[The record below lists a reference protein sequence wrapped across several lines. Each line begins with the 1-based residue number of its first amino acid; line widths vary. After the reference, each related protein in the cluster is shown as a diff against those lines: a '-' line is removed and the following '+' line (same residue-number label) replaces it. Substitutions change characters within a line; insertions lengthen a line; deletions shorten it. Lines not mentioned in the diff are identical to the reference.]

1 VSYDRTDELLLKR
14 QLQTRFTVAKQSK
27 ISYLL
32 NAPGADKPTPIFTFL
47 SFDGRRVKVYAN
59 RSIHPR
65 QWDATERRALTRG
78 YPRNGKLNDWL
89 NLLAERLTTCCDT
102 HAAAGTAP
110 TAAELRAL
118 AETEAP
124 AAEPEPVAAP
134 GGLFWQ
140 RYEEWVSYTRAAGN
154 VRTAQA
160 HTTAGRHLREFADLN
175 GYAIDFDTL
184 TPTVGDRW
192 AAYLLNVGGLTDNT
206 INKHL
211 GRLKAF
217 MRWAGKRGYTESTA
231 LDRVSWARREPDVIA
246 LSTAELAALESLP
259 LALGARLDKAR
270 AWFLLACYTGLRYS
284 DLVSIKPQHIRPATD
299 KLPAHLRLTAQKTRA
314 VVNVPLSA
322 RALNIVNR
330 LLAGDL
336 ASIKNQPITNPV
348 LNRFLKEL
356 GQLAGIDTP
365 VEVIRYRGGIA
376 DVTTCAKYEK
386 LTVHTARRTFVT
398 LNLGKGMSAEFVMK
412 LTGHTS
418 YKSFQRYVNLTPQRV
433 AEEFARF
440 HEMPSI
446 EPDLGQNCT

>member
-1 VSYDRTDELLLKR
+1 
-14 QLQTRFTVAKQSK
+14 VAK

-32 NAPGADKPTPIFTFL
+32 NAPSADKPTPIFTFL

-65 QWDATERRALTRG
+65 QWDAGERRALTRG
-78 YPRNGKLNDWL
+78 YPRNGALNDWL
-89 NLLAERLTTCCDT
+89 DLLAERLVTCCDA
-102 HAAAGTAP
+102 HAAAGTTP

-118 AETEAP
+118 AESEQPEPDAP
-124 AAEPEPVAAP
+124 ATA

-140 RYEEWVSYTRAAGN
+140 RYEEWVSYTRAAGTI
-154 VRTAQA
+154 RTAQA
-160 HTTAGRHLREFADLN
+160 HATAGRHLREFAEAN
-175 GYAIDFDTL
+175 GYAVDFDTL

-192 AAYLLNVGGLTDNT
+192 AAYLLNVAGLTDNT

-217 MRWAGKRGYTESTA
+217 MKWAGKRGYTESTA

-246 LSTAELAALESLP
+246 LSAAELHALEALP
-259 LALGARLDKAR
+259 LAPGSRLDKAR

-284 DLVSIKPQHIRPATD
+284 DLVSIRPQHLRPATD
-299 KLPAHLRLTAQKTRA
+299 KLPAHLRLTAKKTRA

-322 RALNIVNR
+322 PALAIVNR
-330 LLAGDL
+330 LLAGEL
-336 ASIKNQPITNPV
+336 ATLKSQPITNPV

-356 GQLAGIDTP
+356 GQLAGIDSP
-365 VEVIRYRGGIA
+365 VEVIRYRGGVA
-376 DVTTCAKYEK
+376 DVLTCPKHEK

-433 AEEFARF
+433 AEEFAKF
-440 HEMPSI
+440 HEMP
-446 EPDLGQNCT
+446 D

>member
-1 VSYDRTDELLLKR
+1 MATVSFHLKEPGVDRPTAIYALLTIDR
-14 QLQTRFTVAKQSK
+14 RHRIK
-27 ISYLL
+27 IYT
-32 NAPGADKPTPIFTFL
+32 GQ
-47 SFDGRRVKVYAN
+47 
-59 RSIHPR
+59 SIHPDKWLKAD
-65 QWDATERRALTRG
+65 QRAQVRG
-78 YPRNGKLNDWL
+78 KGNELNGHLNDAL
-89 NLLAERLTTCCDT
+89 AGIKDRLLLAYAEHL
-102 HAAAGTAP
+102 AGGSLP
-110 TAAELRAL
+110 TAAALR
-118 AETEAP
+118 EA
-124 AAEPEPVAAP
+124 AAPERPDEPDPVAAAP
-134 GGLFWQ
+134 GGAFWQ
-140 RYEEWVSYTRAAGN
+140 RYAEWVAYTRDAGT

-160 HTTAGRHLREFADLN
+160 HATAGRHLREFSEAT

-192 AAYLLNVGGLTDNT
+192 AAYLLNAAQLTDNT

-217 MRWAGKRGYTESTA
+217 MKWAAKRGYTENAA

-246 LSTAELAALESLP
+246 LSTAELAALEALP
-259 LALGARLDKAR
+259 LPAGSRLEKAR

-284 DLVSIKPQHIRPATD
+284 DLVRIQPQHLRPATD
-299 KLPAHLRLTAQKTRA
+299 KLPAHLRLTAKKTRA

-322 RALNIVNR
+322 RALGIVGR
-330 LLAGDL
+330 LLAGEL
-336 ASIKNQPITNPV
+336 ATVKDQPITNPV

-365 VEVIRYRGGIA
+365 VEVIRYRGGVA
-376 DVTTCAKYEK
+376 DVRTAPKYEK

-440 HEMPSI
+440 HEMP
-446 EPDLGQNCT
+446 E

>member
-1 VSYDRTDELLLKR
+1 M
-14 QLQTRFTVAKQSK
+14 AK
-27 ISYLL
+27 ISFLL
-32 NAPGADKPTPIFTFL
+32 SAPAADKPTPIFAFL
-47 SFDGRRVKVYAN
+47 SFAGKRVKVYAG

-65 QWDATERRALTRG
+65 QWDKGEQKALTRG
-78 YPRNGKLNDWL
+78 YPRNGPINDWL
-89 NLLAERLTTCCDT
+89 ELLSKRLATCYDA
-102 HAAAGTAP
+102 HAAAGTVP

-118 AETEAP
+118 AEFEIP
-124 AAEPEPVAAP
+124 DEPEQVLSAP
-134 GGLFWQ
+134 GGLFWT
-140 RYEEWVSYTRAAGN
+140 RYEEWVNYTRAAGT

-160 HTTAGRHLREFADLN
+160 HATAGRHLREFSEAQ

-184 TPTVGDRW
+184 TTTVGDRW
-192 AAYLLNVGGLTDNT
+192 AAYLLNVVGLTDNT

-211 GRLKAF
+211 GRLKSF
-217 MRWAGKRGYTESTA
+217 MKWAAKRGYTENTA
-231 LDRVSWARREPDVIA
+231 LDRVSWARREPDVMA
-246 LSTAELAALESLP
+246 LSAAELTALEALP
-259 LALGARLDKAR
+259 LPVGSRLDKAR

-284 DLVSIKPQHIRPATD
+284 DLVSIRPQHVRPATAT
-299 KLPAHLRLTAQKTRA
+299 LPAHLRLTAKKTRA

-322 RALNIVNR
+322 AALSIVNR
-330 LLAGDL
+330 LLAGEL
-336 ASIKNQPITNPV
+336 ASVKNQPITNPV

-356 GQLAGIDTP
+356 GKIAGIDAP

-376 DVTTCAKYEK
+376 DVATAPKYER

-440 HEMPSI
+440 HEMP
-446 EPDLGQNCT
+446 EQPK

>member
-1 VSYDRTDELLLKR
+1 M
-14 QLQTRFTVAKQSK
+14 AK

-47 SFDGRRVKVYAN
+47 SFEGRRVKVYAN
-59 RSIHPR
+59 RSILPR

-78 YPRNGKLNDWL
+78 YPRNGALNDWL
-89 NLLAERLTTCCDT
+89 DLLAERLATCCDA
-102 HAAAGTAP
+102 HAAAGTSP

-118 AETEAP
+118 AETEQATEP
-124 AAEPEPVAAP
+124 DPVEAAGRGPQ
-134 GGLFWQ
+134 FWQ
-140 RYEEWVSYTRAAGN
+140 RYEEWVNYTRAAGT

-160 HTTAGRHLREFADLN
+160 HTTAGRHLQEFADLN

-192 AAYLLNVGGLTDNT
+192 AAYLLNVAGLTDNT

-217 MRWAGKRGYTESTA
+217 MKWAGKRGYTESTA

-246 LSTAELAALESLP
+246 LSVAELAALEGLP
-259 LALGARLDKAR
+259 LAPGSRLDKAR

-284 DLVSIKPQHIRPATD
+284 DLVSIQPQHLRSATD
-299 KLPAHLRLTAQKTRA
+299 KLPAHLRLTAKKTRA

-322 RALNIVNR
+322 RALDIVNH

-336 ASIKNQPITNPV
+336 ASVKNQPITNPV

-356 GQLAGIDTP
+356 GQLASIDSP

-376 DVTTCAKYEK
+376 DVTTCPKHEK

-440 HEMPSI
+440 HEMP
-446 EPDLGQNCT
+446 E

>member
-1 VSYDRTDELLLKR
+1 MATISFNLKE
-14 QLQTRFTVAKQSK
+14 
-27 ISYLL
+27 
-32 NAPGADKPTPIFTFL
+32 PGADRPTAIFALLTI
-47 SFDGRRVKVYAN
+47 DRRHRIKVYTGQ
-59 RSIHPR
+59 SIHPSKWIKAD
-65 QWDATERRALTRG
+65 QRAQVKGRG
-78 YPRNGKLNDWL
+78 NELNGHLNDAL
-89 NLLAERLTTCCDT
+89 AGIAARLLLAYSQHL
-102 HAAAGTAP
+102 AAGTVP
-110 TAAELRAL
+110 TAAQLKEAAAPERL
-118 AETEAP
+118 AEPDAAP
-124 AAEPEPVAAP
+124 AAP
-134 GGLFWQ
+134 GSYFWQ
-140 RYEEWVSYTRAAGN
+140 CYEEWVSYTRAAGT

-160 HTTAGRHLREFADLN
+160 HATAGRHLREFSEAG
-175 GYAIDFDTL
+175 GYAVDFDTL

-192 AAYLLNVGGLTDNT
+192 AAYLLNVAGLTDNT

-217 MRWAGKRGYTESTA
+217 MKWAAKRGYTENTA

-246 LSTAELAALESLP
+246 LAAAELAALEALT
-259 LALGARLDKAR
+259 LAPGSRLEKAR

-284 DLVSIKPQHIRPATD
+284 DLVSIRPQHLRPATD

-322 RALNIVNR
+322 RALGIVNR
-330 LLAGDL
+330 LLVGEL
-336 ASIKNQPITNPV
+336 ASIKSQPITNPV

-356 GQLAGIDTP
+356 GALAGIDSP
-365 VEVIRYRGGIA
+365 VEVIRYRGGVA
-376 DVTTCAKYEK
+376 DVQTCPKYEK

-440 HEMPSI
+440 HEMP
-446 EPDLGQNCT
+446 D

>member
-1 VSYDRTDELLLKR
+1 M
-14 QLQTRFTVAKQSK
+14 AK
-27 ISYLL
+27 ISFLL
-32 NAPGADKPTPIFTFL
+32 NAPGADKPTPIFAFL
-47 SFDGRRVKVYAN
+47 SFAGRRVKVYAN
-59 RSIHPR
+59 RSIHPK
-65 QWDATERRALTRG
+65 QWDAKERRALTRG
-78 YPRNGKLNDWL
+78 YPRNGALNDWL
-89 NLLAERLTTCCDT
+89 ELLEQRLLTCHDT
-102 HAAAGTAP
+102 HAAAGTQP
-110 TAAELRAL
+110 TDTELRAL
-118 AETEAP
+118 AESEAPVEPAP
-124 AAEPEPVAAP
+124 AATPA

-140 RYEEWVSYTRAAGN
+140 RFEEWVAYTRAAGT

-160 HTTAGRHLREFADLN
+160 HATAGRHLREFSEAQ
-175 GYAIDFDTL
+175 GYAIDFETL

-192 AAYLLNVGGLTDNT
+192 AAYLLNVAKLTDNT

-217 MRWAGKRGYTESTA
+217 MKWASKRGYTDSTA

-246 LSTAELAALESLP
+246 LSAAELAALEELP
-259 LALGARLDKAR
+259 LAVGTRLEKAR
-270 AWFLLACYTGLRYS
+270 AWFLLACYSGLRYS
-284 DLVSIKPQHIRPATD
+284 DLVSIRPQHLRPATD

-322 RALNIVNR
+322 RALVIVER
-330 LLAGDL
+330 LLAGEL
-336 ASIKNQPITNPV
+336 ATLKSQPITNPV

-356 GQLAGIDTP
+356 GQLAGIDSP
-365 VEVIRYRGGIA
+365 VEVIRYRGGVA
-376 DVTTCAKYEK
+376 DVATCPKYEK

-440 HEMPSI
+440 HEMP
-446 EPDLGQNCT
+446 EQTK

>member
-1 VSYDRTDELLLKR
+1 MATISFHLKEPGVDRPTAIYALLTIDR
-14 QLQTRFTVAKQSK
+14 RH
-27 ISYLL
+27 
-32 NAPGADKPTPIFTFL
+32 
-47 SFDGRRVKVYAN
+47 RVKVYTGQ
-59 RSIHPR
+59 SIHPDKWLKAD
-65 QWDATERRALTRG
+65 QRAQVRG
-78 YPRNGKLNDWL
+78 KGNELNGHLNDAL
-89 NLLAERLTTCCDT
+89 AGIKERLLLAYAEHL
-102 HAAAGTAP
+102 AAGSLP
-110 TAAELRAL
+110 TAAALR
-118 AETEAP
+118 EA
-124 AAEPEPVAAP
+124 AAPERPDEPDPVAAAP
-134 GGLFWQ
+134 GGAFWQ
-140 RYEEWVSYTRAAGN
+140 RYAEWVAYTRDAGT

-160 HTTAGRHLREFADLN
+160 HATAGRHLREFSEAN

-192 AAYLLNVGGLTDNT
+192 AAYLLNVAQLTDNT

-217 MRWAGKRGYTESTA
+217 MKWAAKRGYTENTA

-246 LSTAELAALESLP
+246 LSTAELAALEALP
-259 LALGARLDKAR
+259 LSAGSRLDKAR

-284 DLVSIKPQHIRPATD
+284 DLVRIQPQHLRPATD
-299 KLPAHLRLTAQKTRA
+299 KLPAHLRLTAKKTRA

-330 LLAGDL
+330 LLAGEL
-336 ASIKNQPITNPV
+336 ATVKDQPITNPV

-365 VEVIRYRGGIA
+365 VEVIRYRGGVA
-376 DVTTCAKYEK
+376 DVRTAPKYEK

-440 HEMPSI
+440 HEMP
-446 EPDLGQNCT
+446 E

>member
-1 VSYDRTDELLLKR
+1 
-14 QLQTRFTVAKQSK
+14 VAK

-32 NAPGADKPTPIFTFL
+32 TAPGADKPTPIFAFL
-47 SFDGRRVKVYAN
+47 SFAGRRVKVYAN
-59 RSIHPR
+59 RSIPPR
-65 QWDATERRALTRG
+65 QWDAKERRALTRG
-78 YPRNGKLNDWL
+78 YPRNGALNDWL
-89 NLLAERLTTCCDT
+89 DLLAERLLACHDA
-102 HAAAGTAP
+102 HAAAGTQP

-118 AETEAP
+118 AESEEPTEEP
-124 AAEPEPVAAP
+124 TPTAAVD
-134 GGLFWQ
+134 LSSSFWQ
-140 RYEEWVSYTRAAGN
+140 RYAEWVSYTRAAGA

-160 HTTAGRHLREFADLN
+160 HATAGRHLQEFGEVQ

-192 AAYLLNVGGLTDNT
+192 AAYLLNVAGLTDNT

-211 GRLKAF
+211 GRLKSF
-217 MRWAGKRGYTESTA
+217 MKWAVKRGYTENTA
-231 LDRVSWARREPDVIA
+231 LDRVSWARREPDVLA
-246 LSTAELAALESLP
+246 LSAAELAALEA
-259 LALGARLDKAR
+259 LALPIGARLEKAR

-284 DLVSIKPQHIRPATD
+284 DLVSIQPQHLRPATAT
-299 KLPAHLRLTAQKTRA
+299 LPAHLRLTAKKTRA

-322 RALNIVNR
+322 AALGIVTR
-330 LLAGDL
+330 LLAGEL
-336 ASIKNQPITNPV
+336 ATTKSQPITNPV

-356 GQLAGIDTP
+356 GQLAGIDAP
-365 VEVIRYRGGIA
+365 VEVIRYRGGVA
-376 DVTTCAKYEK
+376 DVATAPKYER

-440 HEMPSI
+440 HEMP
-446 EPDLGQNCT
+446 ERAE

>member
-1 VSYDRTDELLLKR
+1 MATVSFHLKE
-14 QLQTRFTVAKQSK
+14 
-27 ISYLL
+27 
-32 NAPGADKPTPIFTFL
+32 PGADRPTAIYALLTI
-47 SFDGRRVKVYAN
+47 DRRHRVKVYTGQ
-59 RSIHPR
+59 SIHPDR
-65 QWDATERRALTRG
+65 WNKADQRAQLRGKGNELNGHLNDALTGISER
-78 YPRNGKLNDWL
+78 L
-89 NLLAERLTTCCDT
+89 LLAYAESLAT
-102 HAAAGTAP
+102 GTLP
-110 TAAELRAL
+110 TAAALR
-118 AETEAP
+118 EAAAP
-124 AAEPEPVAAP
+124 ERPAEPDPVEAAGRGP
-134 GGLFWQ
+134 QFWQ
-140 RYEEWVSYTRAAGN
+140 RYEEWVNYTRAAGT

-160 HTTAGRHLREFADLN
+160 HATAGRHLREFSDAN

-192 AAYLLNVGGLTDNT
+192 AAYLLNVAGLTDNT

-217 MRWAGKRGYTESTA
+217 MKWAAKRGYTENTA

-246 LSTAELAALESLP
+246 LSTAELAALENLP
-259 LALGARLDKAR
+259 LPVGSRLDKAR

-284 DLVSIKPQHIRPATD
+284 DLVSIRPQHLRPATD

-322 RALNIVNR
+322 RALDIVNR
-330 LLAGDL
+330 LLAGEL
-336 ASIKNQPITNPV
+336 ATLKSQPITNPV

-356 GQLAGIDTP
+356 GPLAGIDSP

-376 DVTTCAKYEK
+376 DVTTCPKHEK

-433 AEEFARF
+433 AEEFAKF
-440 HEMPSI
+440 HEMP
-446 EPDLGQNCT
+446 D

>member
-1 VSYDRTDELLLKR
+1 M
-14 QLQTRFTVAKQSK
+14 AK
-27 ISYLL
+27 ISFLL
-32 NAPGADKPTPIFTFL
+32 SAPGVDKPTPIFAFL
-47 SFDGRRVKVYAN
+47 SFAGKRVKVYAN
-59 RSIHPR
+59 RSIHPK

-78 YPRNGKLNDWL
+78 YKRNGTLNDWL
-89 NLLAERLTTCCDT
+89 ELLKERLEMCAAQ
-102 HAAAGTAP
+102 HAAGGTVP

-118 AETEAP
+118 AEFEAP
-124 AAEPEPVAAP
+124 ADDPTPVP
-134 GGLFWQ
+134 VGGLFWQ
-140 RYEEWVSYTRAAGN
+140 RYEEWVNYTRAAGT

-160 HTTAGRHLREFADLN
+160 HATAGRHLWEFSEAQ

-192 AAYLLNVGGLTDNT
+192 AAYLLNVARLTDNT

-217 MRWAGKRGYTESTA
+217 MKWAGKRGYTESTA
-231 LDRVSWARREPDVIA
+231 LDRVSWARREPDVMA
-246 LSTAELAALESLP
+246 LSAAELAALESLP
-259 LALGARLDKAR
+259 LAVGSRLEKAR

-284 DLVSIKPQHIRPATD
+284 DLVSIKPQHLRPATAT
-299 KLPAHLRLTAQKTRA
+299 LPAHLRLTAQKTRA

-322 RALNIVNR
+322 RALVIVNR
-330 LLAGDL
+330 LLAGEL

-356 GQLAGIDTP
+356 GQLAGIDSP
-365 VEVIRYRGGIA
+365 IEVVRYRGGIA
-376 DVTTCAKYEK
+376 DVSTAPKYER

-440 HEMPSI
+440 P
-446 EPDLGQNCT
+446 PPRA

>member
-1 VSYDRTDELLLKR
+1 
-14 QLQTRFTVAKQSK
+14 
-27 ISYLL
+27 
-32 NAPGADKPTPIFTFL
+32 
-47 SFDGRRVKVYAN
+47 VKVYAN

-78 YPRNGKLNDWL
+78 YPRNGALNDWL
-89 NLLAERLTTCCDT
+89 ELLAERLTDCCDA
-102 HAAAGTAP
+102 HAAAGTTP

-118 AETEAP
+118 AESEKP
-124 AAEPEPVAAP
+124 EPEPEPETPAAA

-140 RYEEWVSYTRAAGN
+140 RYEEWVSYTRAAGT

-160 HTTAGRHLREFADLN
+160 HATAGRHLREFADAN
-175 GYAIDFDTL
+175 GYAVDFDTL

-192 AAYLLNVGGLTDNT
+192 AAYLLNVAGLTDNT

-217 MRWAGKRGYTESTA
+217 MKWAGKRGYTESTA

-246 LSTAELAALESLP
+246 LSAAELRDLEALP
-259 LALGARLDKAR
+259 LVSGSRLDKAR

-284 DLVSIKPQHIRPATD
+284 DLVSIRPQHLRPATD
-299 KLPAHLRLTAQKTRA
+299 KLPAHLRLTAKKTRA

-322 RALNIVNR
+322 PALAIVSR
-330 LLAGDL
+330 LLAGEL
-336 ASIKNQPITNPV
+336 ATLKSQPITNPV

-356 GQLAGIDTP
+356 GQLAGIDSP
-365 VEVIRYRGGIA
+365 VEVIRYRGGVA
-376 DVTTCAKYEK
+376 DVMTCPKHEK

-433 AEEFARF
+433 AEEFAKF
-440 HEMPSI
+440 HEMP
-446 EPDLGQNCT
+446 D

>member
-1 VSYDRTDELLLKR
+1 MSYARTNQLLLKR
-14 QLQTRFTVAKQSK
+14 QLESRFPVAKSSK

-32 NAPGADKPTPIFTFL
+32 NAPSADKPTPIFTFL

-78 YPRNGKLNDWL
+78 YPRNGALNDWL
-89 NLLAERLTTCCDT
+89 DLLAERLATCCDT

-110 TAAELRAL
+110 TAAELRTL

-134 GGLFWQ
+134 SGLFWQ
-140 RYEEWVSYTRAAGN
+140 CYEEWVNYTRAAGT

-160 HTTAGRHLREFADLN
+160 HATAGRHLREFSQAQ

-192 AAYLLNVGGLTDNT
+192 AAYLLNVALLTDNT
-206 INKHL
+206 SNKHL
-211 GRLKAF
+211 GRLKSF
-217 MRWAGKRGYTESTA
+217 MKWAAKRGYTENTA
-231 LDRVSWARREPDVIA
+231 LDRVSWARREPDVMA
-246 LSTAELAALESLP
+246 LAATELKALENLP
-259 LALGARLDKAR
+259 LPVGSRLEKAR

-284 DLVSIKPQHIRPATD
+284 DLVSIQPQHVRPATAT
-299 KLPAHLRLTAQKTRA
+299 LPAHLRLTAKKTRA

-322 RALNIVNR
+322 AALGIVNR

-336 ASIKNQPITNPV
+336 ASIKSQPITNPV

-356 GQLAGIDTP
+356 GELAGIDAPT
-365 VEVIRYRGGIA
+365 EVIRYRGGVA
-376 DVTTCAKYEK
+376 DVTTAPKYER

-398 LNLGKGMSAEFVMK
+398 LNLGKGMSAEFVMR

-433 AEEFARF
+433 AEEFAKF
-440 HEMPSI
+440 HEMP
-446 EPDLGQNCT
+446 ETGN